1 MATTLFETVP
11 EPRLPQELLG
21 PGTAILNGFA
31 LEVEVELV
39 SALKAIV
46 ERAPLRHMVT
56 PGGFPMSVAMTNC
69 GRFGWVTDRTGY
81 RYNEIDPETGISWPS
96 MPSVFLRLSTKAAH
110 EAGFPLFSPDAC
122 LINCYEPGARLSL
135 HQDKNERDFDQP
147 IVSVSLGLPAIFLFG
162 GLERSDKTI
171 RIPVIHGDVIV
182 WGGPARLRYHGV
194 APLKEGNHPLV
205 GGYRYN
211 LTFRKAG

>member
-11 EPRLPQELLG
+11 EPRLPQGLLG

-96 MPSVFLRLSTKAAH
+96 MPSVFLRLSANAAH

-135 HQDKNERDFDQP
+135 HQDKNERNFDQP
-147 IVSVSLGLPAIFLFG
+147 IVSVSLGLPAIFQFG
-162 GLERSDKTI
+162 GLERSDKLI
-171 RIPVIHGDVIV
+171 RIRVIHGDVIV
-182 WGGPARLRYHGV
+182 WGGPSRLRYHGV
-194 APLKEGNHPLV
+194 APLKEGNHPLM
-205 GGYRYN
+205 GRYRYN